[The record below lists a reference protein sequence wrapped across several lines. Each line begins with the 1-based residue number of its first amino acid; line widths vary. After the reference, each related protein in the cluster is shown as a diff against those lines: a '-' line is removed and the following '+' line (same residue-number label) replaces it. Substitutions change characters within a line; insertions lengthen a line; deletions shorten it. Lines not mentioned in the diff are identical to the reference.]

1 MLPSNPLREGAL
13 ALVRSLRAHGHEAVW
28 AGGCVRDMVLGL
40 TPKDYDIATAAKP
53 EEVLS
58 IFPKAIP
65 VGIQFGVVRVLHLGH
80 MYEIA
85 TFRADG
91 DYEDGRRPTGV
102 RWASAREDVLRRD
115 FTMNGLLHDPIGD
128 ETIDFVG
135 GREDIAAR
143 LIRAIGDPEARFA
156 EDHLRV
162 LRALRFAARFGFT
175 IEDATWTQV
184 TAFAERV
191 VAVSVERIRE
201 ELERLLTEGG
211 AARGLGLLVDSG
223 VGRAVLPGLDLTI
236 PARHFR
242 GLGGCDPEVG
252 WGLLLA
258 HAPETEVV
266 PRMEALRH
274 SRQRARLV
282 GDVVSVAQTLR
293 GYRQLG
299 LAARKRLL
307 RREGAMAALT
317 VAAAEGVDVSE
328 ARSDRAR
335 FGDAE
340 LRPPALLDG
349 KDLSAAGHR
358 PGPLFKAAL
367 EAVETAQLEARV
379 TTREEALALAEA
391 VLRRGF

>member
-1 MLPSNPLREGAL
+1 MLLSNPLREGAL
-13 ALVRSLRAHGHEAVW
+13 ALVRTLRAHGHEAVW

-53 EEVLS
+53 EEVLE

-115 FTMNGLLHDPIGD
+115 FTMNGLLHDPVAE

-135 GREDIAAR
+135 GRDDIAAR
-143 LIRAIGDPEARFA
+143 LIRAIGDPEARFG

-175 IEDATWTQV
+175 IEDGTWAQV

-191 VAVSVERIRE
+191 VSVSVERIRE

-223 VGRAVLPGLDLTI
+223 VGGALLPGIDLTI

-242 GLGGCDPEVG
+242 GLGACEPEVG
-252 WGLLLA
+252 WGLLFA
-258 HAPETEVV
+258 HTPSEAVTA
-266 PRMEALRH
+266 RMEALRH

-282 GDVVSVAQTLR
+282 GDVVEVAQALR
-293 GYRQLG
+293 AYRQLG
-299 LAARKRLL
+299 LAGRKRLL
-307 RREGAMAALT
+307 RREGAAAALT

-328 ARSDRAR
+328 ARRDLAG
-335 FGDAE
+335 FGEDG
-340 LRPPALLDG
+340 LRPAPLLGG

-358 PGPLFKAAL
+358 PGPAFKAAL
-367 EAVETAQLEARV
+367 EAVETAQLEGRIA
-379 TTREEALALAEA
+379 TRDEAMALAEA
-391 VLRRGF
+391 VLREA